1 MENNDTIHLLKECDA
16 GSKMAV
22 SSIDEVLERI
32 QDSHLKQLLEKSKE
46 HHEQLG
52 NEIHSQLLKHQSDEK
67 DPNPMAKGMS
77 WLKTNARLAFKPGDA
92 SVADLVVSGCNMG
105 IKNLHKYQNQ
115 YASADEP
122 SKNVADEL
130 IGLEAD
136 LANSLY
142 PYL

>member
-1 MENNDTIHLLKECDA
+1 MNHDTIRLLGECDA
-16 GSKMAV
+16 GIQMAI
-22 SSIDEVLERI
+22 SAIDEVLPSVED
-32 QDSHLKQLLEKSKE
+32 QHLRRTLHMSRTAHKDLRNQT
-46 HHEQLG
+46 HD
-52 NEIHSQLLKHQSDEK
+52 LLKTYRASGK
-67 DPNPMAKGMS
+67 NPSAMAKSMS
-77 WLKTNARLAFKPGDA
+77 WLKTNARLAVKPGDP

-115 YASADEP
+115 YAAANESSKSIADR
-122 SKNVADEL
+122 L

>member
-1 MENNDTIHLLKECDA
+1 MNHDTIRLLGECDA
-16 GSKMAV
+16 GVQMAI
-22 SSIDEVLERI
+22 SAIDEVLPSVG
-32 QDSHLKQLLEKSKE
+32 DSHLRHTLHLSRSAHQDLRDRT
-46 HHEQLG
+46 H
-52 NEIHSQLLKHQSDEK
+52 NLLKAHAASGK
-67 DPNPMAKGMS
+67 NPSAMAKSMS
-77 WLKTNARLAFKPGDA
+77 WLKTNAKLTFQPGD
-92 SVADLVVSGCNMG
+92 STVADLVVSGCQTG

-115 YASADEP
+115 YHAADES

>member
-1 MENNDTIHLLKECDA
+1 MQNDTVRLLGECDA
-16 GSKMAV
+16 GIQMAI
-22 SSIDEVLERI
+22 SSIDEVLPSVT
-32 QDSHLKQLLEKSKE
+32 DPHLRKTLHLSRSAHRDLRCRTQNLLRACHAS
-46 HHEQLG
+46 G
-52 NEIHSQLLKHQSDEK
+52 K
-67 DPNPMAKGMS
+67 DPNPMAKSMS
-77 WLKTNARLAFKPGDA
+77 WLKTNAKLTFKPGDS

-105 IKNLHKYQNQ
+105 IKNLHKSHNR
-115 YASADEP
+115 YANADLS

>member
-1 MENNDTIHLLKECDA
+1 MLNDSARLLGECDA
-16 GSKMAV
+16 GIQMAI
-22 SSIDEVLERI
+22 SAIDEVLPSVN
-32 QDSHLKQLLEKSKE
+32 DPHLRKTLHMSRRAHKDLRNRTQNLLRAC
-46 HHEQLG
+46 HAPG
-52 NEIHSQLLKHQSDEK
+52 K
-67 DPNPMAKGMS
+67 DPNPMAKSMS

>member
-1 MENNDTIHLLKECDA
+1 MKNDTIRLLGECDA
-16 GSKMAV
+16 GCQMAITA
-22 SSIDEVLERI
+22 IDEVLPSVT
-32 QDSHLKQLLEKSKE
+32 DPHLRKTLHMSRSAHKDLRCRTQNLLHACHAPGKK
-46 HHEQLG
+46 
-52 NEIHSQLLKHQSDEK
+52 
-67 DPNPMAKGMS
+67 PNPIATGMS
-77 WLKTNARLAFKPGDA
+77 WLKTNAKLTFKPGDA

-115 YASADEP
+115 YVGADLP
-122 SKNVADEL
+122 SKHVADEL